1 MYVLST
7 VVQRCLT
14 RVEVLCVRNIWSGWL
29 FGWCCAQKLW
39 RCWRWAALHSTN
51 FGPADFSLQ
60 FQPFCC
66 RHRVPGQR
74 ATPEHYYKQSVKL
87 NWISFYFGHYTA
99 AVGAGNKIAF
109 LVIVWQRRNCFQKD
123 IRLAAEARMARSP
136 PSSIIRKLFKHVWV
150 WQLKK
155 PINKH
160 FGKYFPRD
168 RLLIIYL

>member
-1 MYVLST
+1 MYGIFEVDGCLVDVVLRSCGGGA
-7 VVQRCLT
+7 VVAVGCTSQH
-14 RVEVLCVRNIWSGWL
+14 
-29 FGWCCAQKLW
+29 KLW
-39 RCWRWAALHSTN
+39 PGRLLITV
-51 FGPADFSLQ
+51 PTILLQ
-60 FQPFCC
+60 TQSYCS
-66 RHRVPGQR
+66 RQR

-136 PSSIIRKLFKHVWV
+136 PSSIIRKLFKYVWV

>member
-1 MYVLST
+1 MVDVVLRSCGCGA
-7 VVQRCLT
+7 VVLRC
-14 RVEVLCVRNIWSGWL
+14 G
-29 FGWCCAQKLW
+29 GG
-39 RCWRWAALHSTN
+39 AALHSTN
-51 FGPADFSLQ
+51 FGLADISLQ

-66 RHRVPGQR
+66 RHRVIVPRQR
-74 ATPEHYYKQSVKL
+74 AAPEHYYKQSVKL

-99 AVGAGNKIAF
+99 AVGAGNRIAF

-136 PSSIIRKLFKHVWV
+136 PSSIIRKLFKYVWV

-160 FGKYFPRD
+160 FGKYFPWD
-168 RLLIIYL
+168 QLLIIYL

>member
-1 MYVLST
+1 MYGIFEVDGCLVDVVLRSCGGGA
-7 VVQRCLT
+7 VA
-14 RVEVLCVRNIWSGWL
+14 W
-29 FGWCCAQKLW
+29 
-39 RCWRWAALHSTN
+39 WAALHSTN
-51 FGPADFSLQ
+51 FGPADILLQ

-66 RHRVPGQR
+66 RHRVIVPGQR

>member
-1 MYVLST
+1 MLRS
-7 VVQRCLT
+7 CGCGAEKL
-14 RVEVLCVRNIWSGWL
+14 WL
-29 FGWCCAQKLW
+29 WCCGG
-39 RCWRWAALHSTN
+39 AALHSTN
-51 FGPADFSLQ
+51 FGSADISLQ

-66 RHRVPGQR
+66 RHRVIVQRQR
-74 ATPEHYYKQSVKL
+74 AAPEHYYKQSVKL

-99 AVGAGNKIAF
+99 AVGAGNRIAF

-136 PSSIIRKLFKHVWV
+136 PSSIIRKLFKYVWV

-160 FGKYFPRD
+160 FGKYFPWD
-168 RLLIIYL
+168 QLLIIYL